1 MVDALS
7 CRWDVSTGCL
17 ADPAPGE
24 MFSALPVL
32 HLVPHE
38 AAGDTA
44 AAAAA
49 AAAALADGS
58 SDPVSCS
65 SSGGTGTTSSSGSSS
80 SQGCWHQIPV
90 YKTPERAGVLS
101 STGQSTN
108 FLMHMRLPIPTG
120 TDAAKWLLQGAA
132 VLCSVDE

>member
-1 MVDALS
+1 MVVALS
-7 CRWDVSTGCL
+7 CRWDTSTGCL

-24 MFSALPVL
+24 MFSPLPVL

-38 AAGDTA
+38 SAGDTA
-44 AAAAA
+44 PAAG
-49 AAAALADGS
+49 ALANGS
-58 SDPVSCS
+58 SDPVNCS
-65 SSGGTGTTSSSGSSS
+65 SSAETDTTGSSS
-80 SQGCWHQIPV
+80 SSTQGCLHQIPV

-108 FLMHMRLPIPTG
+108 FLMHMRLPMPTG